1 MHMSTATVDGLTLMR
16 TFQVKDKSGAIIV
29 ALGQSALLNVAF
41 TGVPE
46 DEAFGLARRFD
57 WKAIQAALPK

>member
-1 MHMSTATVDGLTLMR
+1 VFNL
-16 TFQVKDKSGAIIV
+16 
-29 ALGQSALLNVAF
+29 AF

-46 DEAFGLARRFD
+46 DEAFALAKRFD